1 VGKLQKLIQL
11 VLSGQSDG
19 NIGFNELCNLL
30 VRYGFE
36 QRVRG
41 SHHVFHKTGVNEI
54 INLQPKGA
62 NAKAYQVK
70 QVRDLMVKYRL
81 NVECDSNE

>member
-1 VGKLQKLIQL
+1 MGKLQKLIQL

-30 VRYGFE
+30 LKYGFE
-36 QRVRG
+36 QRARG
-41 SHHVFHKTGVNEI
+41 SNHIFHKSGVDEI
-54 INLQPKGA
+54 INLQPKGG

-81 NVECDSNE
+81 IVEGENHE

>member
-1 VGKLQKLIQL
+1 MGKLQKLIQL
-11 VLSGQSDG
+11 VLSGQSDA

-30 VRYGFE
+30 IKYGFE

-54 INLQPKGA
+54 INLQSKGG

-81 NVECDSNE
+81 IVEGESHE

>member
-1 VGKLQKLIQL
+1 MSKLQKLIQL

-30 VRYGFE
+30 IKYGFE

-81 NVECDSNE
+81 NVEGEINE

>member
-1 VGKLQKLIQL
+1 MGKLQKLIQL

-30 VRYGFE
+30 LKYRFE

-41 SHHVFHKTGVNEI
+41 SHHIFHKSGVDEI
-54 INLQPKGA
+54 INLQPKGG

-81 NVECDSNE
+81 IVEDENHE

>member
-81 NVECDSNE
+81 NVEGESNE

>member
-30 VRYGFE
+30 ARYGFE

-81 NVECDSNE
+81 NVEGESNE

>member
-19 NIGFNELCNLL
+19 NIGFKELCNLL

-81 NVECDSNE
+81 NVEGESNE

>member
-30 VRYGFE
+30 IRCGFE
-36 QRVRG
+36 FRVRG
-41 SHHVFHKTGVNEI
+41 SHHVFWKHGVNEI
-54 INLQPKGA
+54 INLQAKSGK
-62 NAKAYQVK
+62 AKAYQVK
-70 QVRDLMVKYRL
+70 QVRDLLVKYRL
-81 NVECDSNE
+81 TVESEQDE

>member
-1 VGKLQKLIQL
+1 MGKLQKLIQL

-30 VRYGFE
+30 LKYGFE

-41 SHHVFHKTGVNEI
+41 SHHIFHKSGVDEI
-54 INLQPKGA
+54 INLQPKGG

-81 NVECDSNE
+81 IVEGENHE